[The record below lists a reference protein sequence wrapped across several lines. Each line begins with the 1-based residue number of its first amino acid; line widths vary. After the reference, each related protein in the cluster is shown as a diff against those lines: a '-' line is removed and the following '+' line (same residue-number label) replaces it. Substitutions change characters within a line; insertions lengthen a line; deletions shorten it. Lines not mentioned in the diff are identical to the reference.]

1 MNKVTKAVIPVAGF
15 GTRFLPY
22 TKSVPKMMLP
32 IIDKPVLQ
40 FIVEE
45 AVNSGITDILFVVG
59 QHSEIIE
66 GYFRNAPDLLNRLEA
81 DKYEEIR
88 NELNKIVNQANY
100 TFVVQNEQ
108 KGTAHAV
115 ALAESFANGEPFLL
129 MFGDDL
135 MRSEALPVSAQLIS
149 AYEQT
154 GKTVLGC
161 KKVSLDSI
169 TMYAS
174 AEYDAVDGRLYNL
187 TKITEKPEI
196 SLVKSTLAPLGRYV
210 CSNDIFDYIRKI
222 GPGKNN
228 EYQVTDAFNLQALDG
243 KAVAYEFEGVRYDTG
258 DKLGYLTAFV
268 DFAMKDPEL
277 GRDFTNFIISK
288 SDKRD

>member
-1 MNKVTKAVIPVAGF
+1 
-15 GTRFLPY
+15 
-22 TKSVPKMMLP
+22 MMLP

-81 DKYEEIR
+81 DKYKEIR

-196 SLVKSTLAPLGRYV
+196 S
-210 CSNDIFDYIRKI
+210 
-222 GPGKNN
+222 
-228 EYQVTDAFNLQALDG
+228 
-243 KAVAYEFEGVRYDTG
+243 
-258 DKLGYLTAFV
+258 
-268 DFAMKDPEL
+268 
-277 GRDFTNFIISK
+277 
-288 SDKRD
+288 